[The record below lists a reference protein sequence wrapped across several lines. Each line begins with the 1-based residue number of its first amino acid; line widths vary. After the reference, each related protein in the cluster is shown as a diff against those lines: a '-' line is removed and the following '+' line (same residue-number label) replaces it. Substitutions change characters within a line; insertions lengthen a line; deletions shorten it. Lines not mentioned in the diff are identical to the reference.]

1 MKDIYKDEELDI
13 PEGIEI
19 AVKAR
24 EVTVKGPRGE
34 LRKGFQ
40 HINLEIQHLKKA
52 KKIKLIVWH
61 GTRKHV
67 ACLRTVKT
75 HIKNMIIGVTK
86 GFEYRMRYVY
96 AHFPINVH
104 IDGSEVEIRNFIGE
118 KVIRRVK
125 MLEGVKIEISTGLK
139 DELILTAADIQQSTT
154 VKNKDIRKFLDGV
167 YVSERST
174 AFVTPVKGTQ
184 TSLWSFI
191 KKELP
196 SPATDSETQD
206 YNKLSDDTKLS
217 DDPMTPKSMK
227 SRAVKKGAEVFMQEA
242 EEKEGSSGELEG
254 LELDTPV
261 LGNRILR
268 RNSKAFKRRLI
279 FSSGEEDNE
288 DENDIN
294 FIESP
299 LKNKTISQRK
309 KSRKANNKNDEED
322 EDEYMEGF
330 IDDTLEKSSDDD
342 NDNDYENDDGE
353 ESPSNY
359 KKVIRKNQKKPPKY
373 KPLSKKFKSF
383 VSTDNNDLDLTESG
397 TKKKKKEDKR
407 YDWLEKVRDANGNLE
422 GSPNYDSR
430 SLFIPKEAWDKFT
443 PFEKQFWEIKC
454 KHWDT
459 IVFFK
464 KGKFYELYERDAL
477 IGHSEFDLKLTTR
490 VNMCMVGVPE
500 ASIEHWAAK
509 FIAKSHK
516 VAKVDQME
524 TALGKEMREK
534 ATKTK
539 EDKIIRR
546 QLTSIF
552 TAGTVVD
559 GGLLTNDMST
569 YCILP
574 SFGICFVDT
583 SIAEFNFTSFQDDID
598 RTHFETLI
606 MQVKPKE
613 IVYEKKMLSKS
624 SLRIINSCIHS
635 PVMNALIP
643 GKEFWDDSKTLDE
656 LRLSRYFVNK
666 PQNTLSDNEEDDENN
681 MEIDYSTVENCY
693 DMKNWPKVIQEA
705 CGKPLLLSAFGGLIW
720 YLRLLKLDKELI
732 SVKNFHNYDPIRHAT
747 SLILDGQTLANLE
760 IFENNMDG
768 SDKGTV
774 FNLLNHCV
782 TSFGKRTFKQWLCHP
797 LLSVDRINERL
808 DTVEELMK
816 THGFGDIFYE
826 NFSKFPDLE
835 RLISRIHAKS
845 CRVKEFVIVLESF
858 EKLAVCV
865 ISEKTMD
872 ELRSLVNDFSSVK
885 LIQLMNK
892 LPDLNSELSYFMD
905 AFDYKTAS
913 EKGELIPAK
922 GIDAEFDR
930 INEVLKKIEN
940 QLADHLSAM
949 KKKLGCDKLVYK
961 NVGKEIYQIEVPN
974 NIQVPNDWQRL
985 SRTQKVCR
993 YWNADL
999 QKLIRSFQET
1009 LEYKS
1014 NILKSLQG
1022 KFYEKFD
1029 INYQDWLLSVKIV
1042 AETDCL
1048 LSLVKSSLALGEPRC
1063 RPRFI
1068 KEGPSVLEFEELRH
1082 PCVMTGV
1089 ANDFIPNDTYLG
1101 GKEPNIILLTGPNM
1115 GAGQSTFMVE
1125 LSETSRILHEATP
1138 RSMVILDELGRGTS
1152 TFDGY
1157 AIAYSVLHYLATYI
1171 GCLGL
1176 FSTHYGML
1184 TKEFSNNPNI
1194 ALKHMSCHMDQKLR
1208 EVTFLYKLVPGV
1220 CPKSYGMNVASMAGI
1235 PSQIVE
1241 SAEVIARKFE
1251 ESSKLNNTLTANGSN
1266 IQLSTQSDFVYLLR
1280 SIQKVKSDIS
1290 DVGDRAMDNQTEHE
1304 KEKRETRILKA
1315 IIRSIKK

>member
-1 MKDIYKDEELDI
+1 M
-13 PEGIEI
+13 P
-19 AVKAR
+19 
-24 EVTVKGPRGE
+24 
-34 LRKGFQ
+34 Q
-40 HINLEIQHLKKA
+40 Q
-52 KKIKLIVWH
+52 
-61 GTRKHV
+61 
-67 ACLRTVKT
+67 
-75 HIKNMIIGVTK
+75 IKNSK
-86 GFEYRMRYVY
+86 
-96 AHFPINVH
+96 
-104 IDGSEVEIRNFIGE
+104 
-118 KVIRRVK
+118 
-125 MLEGVKIEISTGLK
+125 
-139 DELILTAADIQQSTT
+139 
-154 VKNKDIRKFLDGV
+154 KF
-167 YVSERST
+167 VS
-174 AFVTPVKGTQ
+174 PVKSTQ

-191 KKELP
+191 KKEPP
-196 SPATDSETQD
+196 SPTTDSEAQD
-206 YNKLSDDTKLS
+206 YKNNKLSDDTRLS
-217 DDPMTPKSMK
+217 DDPVTPKSIK
-227 SRAVKKGAEVFMQEA
+227 SRVGNKDAEIFMQEV
-242 EEKEGSSGELEG
+242 EEKESGSGELVG
-254 LELDTPV
+254 LEIDTPV

-268 RNSKAFKRRLI
+268 GKTSK
-279 FSSGEEDNE
+279 
-288 DENDIN
+288 
-294 FIESP
+294 
-299 LKNKTISQRK
+299 
-309 KSRKANNKNDEED
+309 KANKKNDDDED
-322 EDEYMEGF
+322 DEYMEDF
-330 IDDTLEKSSDDD
+330 IDDTLEKNSNDD
-342 NDNDYENDDGE
+342 NENDYENDDSE
-353 ESPSNY
+353 DSPSNS
-359 KKVIRKNQKKPPKY
+359 KKVTRKNQKKY
-373 KPLSKKFKSF
+373 KPSREKFKSF
-383 VSTDNNDLDLTESG
+383 VSTRNNNLDLTEPG
-397 TKKKKKEDKR
+397 TKKKKKIDQR
-407 YDWLEKVRDANGNLE
+407 YDWLKRVRDANGNFE
-422 GSPNYDSR
+422 GSPNYDSH
-430 SLFIPKEAWDKFT
+430 SLLIPKEAWNKFT

-490 VNMCMVGVPE
+490 VNMCMAGVPE
-500 ASIEHWAAK
+500 ASFEHWAAK
-509 FIAKSHK
+509 FIAKNHK
-516 VAKVDQME
+516 VARVDQME

-539 EDKIIRR
+539 EDKIIHR

-552 TAGTVVD
+552 TSGTIVD
-559 GGLLTNDMST
+559 SGLLTNDMST
-569 YCILP
+569 YCMSIKEYCPTENSPP

-624 SLRIINSCIHS
+624 SFRIINLCIHS
-635 PVMNALIP
+635 PVINALIP

-656 LRLSRYFVNK
+656 LRLSHYFVNR
-666 PQNTLSDNEEDDENN
+666 PQNTLNDNEEDDENN
-681 MEIDYSTVENCY
+681 MEIDYSVEGNQ
-693 DMKNWPKVIQEA
+693 NWPKVIQEA
-705 CGKPLLLSAFGGLIW
+705 CEKPLLLSAFGGK
-720 YLRLLKLDKELI
+720 LKLDKELI
-732 SVKNFHNYDPIRHAT
+732 SVKNFHNYDPIHHAT

-760 IFENNMDG
+760 IFENNMDR

-782 TSFGKRTFKQWLCHP
+782 TPFGKRTFKQWLCHP

-816 THGFGDIFYE
+816 TPVFGDIFYE

-845 CRVKEFVIVLESF
+845 CRMKEFVIVLASF
-858 EKLAVCV
+858 EKLL
-865 ISEKTMD
+865 KTMD
-872 ELRSLVNDFSSVK
+872 RLRGFVGDFSSIK

-892 LPDLNSELSYFMD
+892 LPDLKSELSYFMD
-905 AFDYKTAS
+905 AFDHKTAS
-913 EKGELIPAK
+913 EKGELIPVK

-930 INEVLKKIEN
+930 INEVLKNIEK
-940 QLADHLSAM
+940 QLDDHLTAM
-949 KKKLGCDKLVYK
+949 KRKLGCDKLIYK

-974 NIQVPNDWQRL
+974 NTQVPNNWQRL

-999 QKLIRSFQET
+999 KKLIRSFQET

-1014 NILKSLQG
+1014 NTLKSLQG

-1029 INYQDWLLSVKIV
+1029 TNYQDWLLSVKIV
-1042 AETDCL
+1042 AEIDCL

-1068 KEGPSVLEFEELRH
+1068 KEGSSVLEFEELRH
-1082 PCVMTGV
+1082 PYVVTGV

-1115 GAGQSTFMVE
+1115 GGKSTLLRQNCIAIIMAQLGCYVPARKCLLTPFDRIYTRIGANDNILAGQSTFMVE

-1194 ALKHMSCHMDQKLR
+1194 ALKHMSCHMNQKLR

-1235 PSQIVE
+1235 PNQIVE
-1241 SAEVIARKFE
+1241 RAEVIARKFE
-1251 ESSKLNNTLTANGSN
+1251 ESSKFNNTLTANGSD

-1280 SIQKVKSDIS
+1280 SIQKVKPVIS
-1290 DVGDRAMDNQTEHE
+1290 DVGDRATDNQTEHE

-1315 IIRSIKK
+1315 LICGIKKL